1 MYLSAFFL
9 IKRSDTFI
17 DNQVDLLEFI
27 DWSSVECLNQNSA
40 HALPNAL
47 KQVSHLSELYFV
59 FGVWILYPFFK
70 LMGSSVHEFQLFFPP
85 FLLAERIYLK
95 DALVGFT
102 IWGNTKLFSTKF
114 LELYDLVEMSEDW
127 DNSRVNEQP
136 ASAWMKKNNRMGL

>member
-47 KQVSHLSELYFV
+47 KQVSPLSELYFI

-70 LMGSSVHEFQLFFPP
+70 LMGSSVHEFQLFFP
-85 FLLAERIYLK
+85 
-95 DALVGFT
+95 
-102 IWGNTKLFSTKF
+102 LFSWLKEYT
-114 LELYDLVEMSEDW
+114 
-127 DNSRVNEQP
+127 
-136 ASAWMKKNNRMGL
+136 